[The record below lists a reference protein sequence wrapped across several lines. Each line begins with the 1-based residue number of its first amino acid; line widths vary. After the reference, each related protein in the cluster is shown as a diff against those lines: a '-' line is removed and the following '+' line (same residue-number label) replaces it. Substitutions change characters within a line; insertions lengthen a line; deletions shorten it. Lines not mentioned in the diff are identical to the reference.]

1 MFILCIVLL
10 VFLFMSLAFVYLDDI
25 EYFYISNS
33 LACVCAIIL
42 LIYTIVDILS
52 KGGVSIG

>member
-42 LIYTIVDILS
+42 LIYTVVNILGEGS
-52 KGGVSIG
+52 GLIG